1 MILAG
6 FARVDVTPP
15 LGTELAGYFEK
26 RLAKDVRDP
35 VELNALAFGNGE
47 DTALLIACDFT
58 GMNYKCGKELRER
71 ISRRTGVDA
80 AHIMLSTLHQHT
92 SFRVGDFMN
101 AVPAMGDI
109 AFLDVLYRK
118 FEDVAQMAVADMSES
133 SLGVAKKDALTSLSF
148 TRRYVMADGS
158 VMTNPDTK
166 KYGTPVRRCDASDN
180 AVRLLR
186 FKRDG
191 KKDIALVSFS
201 THADVIGGKKI
212 SADWPG
218 FVRRFVEADAPDT
231 HCVCIVG
238 CQGDSNH
245 VDFLKPS
252 SAERFPEGI
261 CYAHSRYMGRVI
273 ADTVREMWENTDT
286 HEGDQ
291 IFGGIKL
298 VYNKTNTAGMEHF
311 DECRALYDSYERGEI
326 PVCPNHPYTRRVA
339 HLPTA
344 PLYQTVPVTVLGLG
358 DIAFVGF
365 GGEPFTDYTRKTEA
379 LATDKTV
386 FCVCMANGNE
396 GYLVTD
402 EAFAEGGYEV
412 TNTNFTAGVQA
423 QCLDAA
429 AALLKQF

>member
-26 RLAKDVRDP
+26 RLARDVRDP

-47 DTALLIACDFT
+47 DIALLIACDFT

-80 AHIMLSTLHQHT
+80 AHIILSTLHQHT

-101 AVPAMGDI
+101 TVPAMGDT

-118 FEDVAQMAVADMSES
+118 FEDVAQMAVADMGECL
-133 SLGVAKKDALTSLSF
+133 LGSAKKDALTPLSF
-148 TRRYVMADGS
+148 TRRYLMADGT
-158 VMTNPDTK
+158 VRTNPDTK
-166 KYGTPVRRCDASDN
+166 KYGTPVRRCDVSDN

-186 FKRDG
+186 FKREG
-191 KKDIALVSFS
+191 KRDIALVSFS
-201 THADVIGGKKI
+201 THADVIGGTRI
-212 SADWPG
+212 SADWLG
-218 FVRRFVEADAPDT
+218 FVRRFVEADTPDT

-245 VDFLKPS
+245 IDFLKP

-261 CYAHSRYMGRVI
+261 GYPHSRYMGRVI
-273 ADTVREMWENTDT
+273 ADTVREMWEHTAPHT
-286 HEGDQ
+286 KEK

-298 VYNKTNTAGMEHF
+298 VYNKTNMQGIEHF

-326 PVCPNHPYTRRVA
+326 PVCPNHPYTRRIA
-339 HLPTA
+339 HLPTS
-344 PLYQTVPVTVLGLG
+344 PIYQTVPVTVLGLG

-412 TNTNFTAGVQA
+412 NNTLFTPELEEQCITAAGEM
-423 QCLDAA
+423 LD
-429 AALLKQF
+429 KF

>member
-6 FARVDVTPP
+6 FARADVTPP

-26 RLAKDVRDP
+26 RLARDVLDP
-35 VELNALAFGNGE
+35 VELNALAFGNGRE
-47 DTALLIACDFT
+47 TALLIACDFT
-58 GMNYKCGKELRER
+58 GMNYKCGKALRDR
-71 ISRRTGVDA
+71 ISRCTGVDA
-80 AHIMLSTLHQHT
+80 EHIMLCTLHQHT

-101 AVPAMGDI
+101 AVPAMGDT

-118 FEDVAQMAVADMSES
+118 FCDVAQMAVADMSES
-133 SLGVAKKDALTSLSF
+133 LLGSAKKDTMTPLSF
-148 TRRYVMADGS
+148 TRRYVMADGT
-158 VMTNPDTK
+158 VRTNPDTK
-166 KYGTPVRRCDASDN
+166 KYGTPVCRCDESDN
-180 AVRLLR
+180 VVRLLR
-186 FKRDG
+186 FKREG

-201 THADVIGGKKI
+201 THADVIGGTRI

-218 FVRRFVEADAPDT
+218 FVRRFVEADDPDT
-231 HCVCIVG
+231 HCICIVG

-245 VDFLKPS
+245 LDFLKPS
-252 SAERFPEGI
+252 AARFPKGSG
-261 CYAHSRYMGRVI
+261 YAHARYMGRVI
-273 ADTVREMWENTDT
+273 ADTVREMWKHTAP
-286 HEGDQ
+286 HEGEK

-298 VYNKTNTAGMEHF
+298 VYNKTNTSGMEQF
-311 DECRALYDSYERGEI
+311 DECRALYDRYERGEI
-326 PVCPNHPYTRRVA
+326 PVCPNHPFVRRIA

-365 GGEPFTDYTRKTEA
+365 GGEPFTDYTRKIEA
-379 LATDKTV
+379 LAKDKPV
-386 FCVCMANGNE
+386 LCVCMANGNE

-402 EAFAEGGYEV
+402 GAFEEGGYEV

-429 AALLKQF
+429 DQLLKQF